1 MQSELE
7 VPMQVSEAERTLQ
20 EVARVRRATRRDLH
34 PLWYANLVVGLF
46 FLGATLV
53 AAVATGPA
61 LPIAYWAVAAPAGLA
76 LIVRDEVRRERAL
89 GAESRWTDPA
99 MGILAAIAAGIFAL
113 NQLTSGSFGDVA
125 WIYAVAAGW
134 AAMAALYRDALM
146 GAAAVALAVIG
157 TGVAAVE
164 PASPGLWAQGALA
177 LLLVA
182 AGVAGRSWER
192 G

>member
-1 MQSELE
+1 
-7 VPMQVSEAERTLQ
+7 MQVNEAERTLQ

-34 PLWYANLVVGLF
+34 PLWYANVVVGLF

-61 LPIAYWAVAAPAGLA
+61 LPIAYWAIAGLAGLA

-99 MGILAAIAAGIFAL
+99 IGILVAIVAGIFAL
-113 NQLTSGSFGDVA
+113 NQLTSGAFGEVA

-134 AAMAALYRDALM
+134 VAMAALYRDALM

-157 TGVAAVE
+157 TGVAAIE
-164 PASPGLWAQGALA
+164 PAAPGLWVQGAMA
-177 LLLVA
+177 VLLVA
-182 AGVAGRSWER
+182 AGLAGRAWER